1 MATTAF
7 TKMQSLGNDFVMLDN
22 ISTQLP
28 LEPDIIRHL
37 ADRHVG
43 IGCDQVIVA
52 SPGDDSADFFMRIF
66 NADGTEVGQ
75 CGNGAR
81 CFARYLIENGWT
93 DKRHLVVQTSS
104 AQLELVLE
112 DGGQVSV
119 NMGTPLFEPAAVP
132 FDSLTCQK
140 DYVLH
145 IGEEQVR
152 IHIASIGNPHAVLSV
167 DDINCAPV
175 KSLGPAIEC
184 HPAFPQK
191 ANVGFVQVC
200 DRRHLKLRVWER
212 GVGETMAC
220 GSGAG
225 AAAAVCRKQGL
236 VDDTVEVELPGGMV
250 EVSWSGRD
258 GLWLRAPRP
267 PYIVGKLNSLSRELN
282 HARNC

>member
-1 MATTAF
+1 
-7 TKMQSLGNDFVMLDN
+7 MQSLGNDFVMLDS

-52 SPGDDSADFFMRIF
+52 SPGNDSADFVMRIF

-132 FDSLTCQK
+132 FDSPTCEK

-200 DRRHLKLRVWER
+200 DREHLKLRVWER

-258 GLWLRAPRP
+258 GLWLRGPATTVYRGE
-267 PYIVGKLNSLSRELN
+267 IEFAVT
-282 HARNC
+282 

>member
-1 MATTAF
+1 MATAEF

-22 ISTQLP
+22 VSTALS
-28 LEPDIIRHL
+28 LETDVIRHL

-52 SPGDDSADFFMRIF
+52 SPGDDSVDFVMRIF

-81 CFARYLIENGWT
+81 CFARYLTENGWT
-93 DKRHLVVQTSS
+93 DKRHIVVQTFS
-104 AQLELVLE
+104 ARLELVLE
-112 DGGQVSV
+112 DGEQVSV

-132 FDSLTCQK
+132 FDSPTCEE
-140 DYVLH
+140 DYLLR

-152 IHIASIGNPHAVLSV
+152 IYIASIGNPHAVLSV

-236 VDDTVEVELPGGMV
+236 VDDTVEVELPGGRV

-258 GLWLRAPRP
+258 GLWLRGPTTTVYRGE
-267 PYIVGKLNSLSRELN
+267 IELTVT
-282 HARNC
+282 

>member
-1 MATTAF
+1 MTTAEF

-22 ISTQLP
+22 VTKP
-28 LEPDIIRHL
+28 LLLRPDVIRYL

-52 SPGDDSADFFMRIF
+52 SPGNDAVDFFMRIF
-66 NADGTEVGQ
+66 NADGSEVGQ

-81 CFARYLIENGWT
+81 CFARYLTENGWT
-93 DKRHLVVQTSS
+93 DKRHIVVQTSS

-112 DGGQVSV
+112 DGEQVSV
-119 NMGTPLFEPAAVP
+119 NIGTPVFEPAAVP
-132 FDSLTCQK
+132 FDSPTCEK
-140 DYVLH
+140 EYVLH

-200 DRRHLKLRVWER
+200 DREHLKLRVWER

-220 GSGAG
+220 GSGAA

-258 GLWLRAPRP
+258 GLWLRGPATTVFRGE
-267 PYIVGKLNSLSRELN
+267 IEFTVT
-282 HARNC
+282 

>member
-1 MATTAF
+1 MATAEF

-22 ISTQLP
+22 LSTSLL
-28 LEPDIIRHL
+28 LEPDVIRYL

-43 IGCDQVIVA
+43 IGCDQVIGA
-52 SPGDDSADFFMRIF
+52 SPGKDSADFFMRIF

-104 AQLELVLE
+104 TQLELVLE

-132 FDSLTCQK
+132 FDSPTCEK

-258 GLWLRAPRP
+258 GLWLRGPATTVYRGE
-267 PYIVGKLNSLSRELN
+267 IEFTVT
-282 HARNC
+282 

>member
-1 MATTAF
+1 
-7 TKMQSLGNDFVMLDN
+7 MQSLGNDFVMLDN
-22 ISTQLP
+22 LSTSLL
-28 LEPDIIRHL
+28 LEPDVIRHL

-52 SPGDDSADFFMRIF
+52 SPGDDSVDFFMRIF

-81 CFARYLIENGWT
+81 CFARYLAENGWT
-93 DKRHLVVQTSS
+93 DKRHIVVQTSS

-119 NMGTPLFEPAAVP
+119 NLGMPVFEPAAVP
-132 FDSLTCQK
+132 FDSPTCEE
-140 DYVLH
+140 DYMLR

-152 IHIASIGNPHAVLSV
+152 IYIASIGNPHAVLSV

-175 KSLGPAIEC
+175 ERLGPAIEC

-212 GVGETMAC
+212 GVGETRAC

-225 AAAAVCRKQGL
+225 AATAVCRKQGL
-236 VDDTVEVELPGGMV
+236 VDDSVEVELPGGMV

-258 GLWLRAPRP
+258 GLWLRGPATTVYRGE
-267 PYIVGKLNSLSRELN
+267 IELTVT
-282 HARNC
+282 

>member
-52 SPGDDSADFFMRIF
+52 SPGDDSADFVMRIF

-132 FDSLTCQK
+132 FDSPTCEK

-225 AAAAVCRKQGL
+225 AATAVCRKQGL

-258 GLWLRAPRP
+258 GLWLRGPATTVYRGE
-267 PYIVGKLNSLSRELN
+267 IEFTVT
-282 HARNC
+282 

>member
-52 SPGDDSADFFMRIF
+52 SPGNDSADFFMRIF

-104 AQLELVLE
+104 TQLELVLE

-132 FDSLTCQK
+132 FDSPTCEK

-200 DRRHLKLRVWER
+200 DREHLKLRVWER

-258 GLWLRAPRP
+258 GLWLRGPATTVYRGE
-267 PYIVGKLNSLSRELN
+267 IEFTVT
-282 HARNC
+282 

>member
-1 MATTAF
+1 MATAEF

-22 ISTQLP
+22 LSTSLL
-28 LEPDIIRHL
+28 LEPDVIRHL

-52 SPGDDSADFFMRIF
+52 SPGDDSVDFFMRIF

-81 CFARYLIENGWT
+81 CFARYLAENGWT
-93 DKRHLVVQTSS
+93 DKRHIVVQTSS

-119 NMGTPLFEPAAVP
+119 NMGMPVFEPAAVP
-132 FDSLTCQK
+132 FDSPTCEE
-140 DYVLH
+140 DYMLR

-152 IHIASIGNPHAVLSV
+152 IYIASIGNPHAVLSV

-175 KSLGPAIEC
+175 ERLGPAIEC

-212 GVGETMAC
+212 GVGETRAC

-225 AAAAVCRKQGL
+225 AATAVCRKQGL
-236 VDDTVEVELPGGMV
+236 VDDTVEVELPGGRV

-258 GLWLRAPRP
+258 GLWLRGPTTTVYRGE
-267 PYIVGKLNSLSRELN
+267 IELTVT
-282 HARNC
+282 

>member
-1 MATTAF
+1 M
-7 TKMQSLGNDFVMLDN
+7 
-22 ISTQLP
+22 
-28 LEPDIIRHL
+28 
-37 ADRHVG
+37 
-43 IGCDQVIVA
+43 
-52 SPGDDSADFFMRIF
+52 
-66 NADGTEVGQ
+66 
-75 CGNGAR
+75 
-81 CFARYLIENGWT
+81 
-93 DKRHLVVQTSS
+93 
-104 AQLELVLE
+104 
-112 DGGQVSV
+112 
-119 NMGTPLFEPAAVP
+119 P
-132 FDSLTCQK
+132 FDSPTCEK

-200 DRRHLKLRVWER
+200 DREHLKLRVWER

-258 GLWLRAPRP
+258 GLWLRGPATTVYRGE
-267 PYIVGKLNSLSRELN
+267 IEFAVT
-282 HARNC
+282 

>member
-1 MATTAF
+1 
-7 TKMQSLGNDFVMLDN
+7 MQSLGNDFVMLDN

-132 FDSLTCQK
+132 FDSPTCEK

-258 GLWLRAPRP
+258 GLWLRGPATTVYRGE
-267 PYIVGKLNSLSRELN
+267 IEFTVT
-282 HARNC
+282 